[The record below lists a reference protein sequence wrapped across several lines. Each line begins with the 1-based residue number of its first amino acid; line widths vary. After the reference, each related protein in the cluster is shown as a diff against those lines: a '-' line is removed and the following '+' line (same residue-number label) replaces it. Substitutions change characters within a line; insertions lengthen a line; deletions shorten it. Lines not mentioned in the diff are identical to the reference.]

1 MAAEQSIAGTMVRTP
16 AVHPPST
23 TVGELRTFFDDE
35 HVHAALLVDGTR
47 LIGVVERADIAAELA
62 DELPARSVATLRDR
76 TIDPAAGARDTLESM
91 KLAGRRR
98 LAVVAEDGALVG
110 LLCLK
115 SNGGGFCSDTD
126 VGSRGGSA
134 LDGVWDVHRTGG
146 ALPPMRGIVRKR
158 IENGRGWTI
167 AAGVRFPFVV
177 EGLSLRYPFG
187 LVDDLVPDGADAYAG
202 AATLFGRTVG
212 TFRLT
217 RARR

>member
-1 MAAEQSIAGTMVRTP
+1 MAAAQNVAEAMISRP
-16 AVHPPST
+16 AVHPPSA
-23 TVGELRTFFDDE
+23 TVGDLRAFFDDD
-35 HVHAALLVDGTR
+35 HVHVALLADGDR
-47 LIGVVERADIAAELA
+47 LVGVVERGDIAGGLA
-62 DELPARSVATLRDR
+62 DDMPARSVATLRGR
-76 TIDPAAGARDTLESM
+76 TIDPAAGASDALESM
-91 KLAGRRR
+91 RREGRRR
-98 LAVVAEDGALVG
+98 LAVVAGDGALVG

-115 SNGGGFCSDTD
+115 SGGGGFCSDAD
-126 VGSRGGSA
+126 VCSRR

-167 AAGVRFPFVV
+167 AGGIHIPFVV

-187 LVDDLVPDGADAYAG
+187 LVDELVPDGADAYAG
-202 AATLFGRTVG
+202 AARFFGRTVG